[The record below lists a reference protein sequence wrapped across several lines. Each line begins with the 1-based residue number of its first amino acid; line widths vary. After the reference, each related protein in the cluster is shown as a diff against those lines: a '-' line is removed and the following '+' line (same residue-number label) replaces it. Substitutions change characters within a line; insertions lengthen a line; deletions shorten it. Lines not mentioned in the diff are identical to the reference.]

1 MATGLEGDI
10 ASLQP
15 VEDEDRK
22 QDSEKSKDKDET
34 TNTVSLYKLF
44 SFADPLDRLLMLMGT
59 VGAIGNGI
67 SLPLMVLIFGTMI
80 NAFGE
85 STASKVVDEVS
96 KVSLKF
102 VYLAAGS
109 FVLSCLRN
117 LLDDH
122 WGETEC
128 KN

>member
-15 VEDEDRK
+15 VEDEDSK
-22 QDSEKSKDKDET
+22 QDSEKSKDKDEI

-67 SLPLMVLIFGTMI
+67 SLSLMVLIFGTMI

-85 STASKVVDEVS
+85 STTSKVVDEVS
-96 KVSLKF
+96 KVIF
-102 VYLAAGS
+102 
-109 FVLSCLRN
+109 
-117 LLDDH
+117 
-122 WGETEC
+122 
-128 KN
+128 

>member
-15 VEDEDRK
+15 VEDEDSK

-34 TNTVSLYKLF
+34 TNTVSYKLF
-44 SFADPLDRLLMLMGT
+44 SFADSLDRLLMLMGT

-67 SLPLMVLIFGTMI
+67 SLPLMVIISGTMI

-85 STASKVVDEVS
+85 STTSKVVDEVS
-96 KVSLKF
+96 KVIF
-102 VYLAAGS
+102 
-109 FVLSCLRN
+109 
-117 LLDDH
+117 
-122 WGETEC
+122 
-128 KN
+128 